1 MFAGGYR
8 DKHPLRG
15 LIKHGPYGLKYGT
28 PSTLRLALLAP
39 QANLN
44 QLRRLVTELGGL
56 AKTREVPAYYP
67 DYPGFEKVFRIPIA
81 PADDRLIFSFPD
93 ELDRHAERLDKRA
106 LARDLFQCISQL
118 TNVRSSF
125 DVALI
130 YLPPAWASCFEDEN
144 FDFHDYLKAFC
155 APSNIPVQLLRQL
168 CFNRACRSNVMWG
181 MSVALYAKA
190 GGVPWEA
197 YWPQSGRSVYRHQLR
212 DEAAGFGRRI

>member
-44 QLRRLVTELGGL
+44 QLRRRRRSSAVLQKRGRCRV
-56 AKTREVPAYYP
+56 YP

-106 LARDLFQCISQL
+106 LARDLFQRISQL

-155 APSNIPVQLLRQL
+155 APSNIPVQLLRQSS
-168 CFNRACRSNVMWG
+168 FNRACRSNVMWG

-190 GGVPWEA
+190 GGVPLGSLLA
-197 YWPQSGRSVYRHQLR
+197 SIRTKCLSASVTR
-212 DEAAGFGRRI
+212 